1 MKLSNETVELLKN
14 FATINQGIVFK
25 AGNRLRTIS
34 ILTNIFAVADIPDT
48 IPRDFAVYDLNE
60 FLSTLSLFGGNA
72 DIEYKD
78 DHILIKSGSSKV
90 KYFYSS
96 PNVVVAPPDRDVQLT
111 DPELEFELTA
121 ADLGQIMKA
130 SSALKLKELSITNG
144 SLTALN
150 KQGIGNQISIDVE
163 MTAHTSS
170 NVERLVNIENLKLSD
185 GAYDVR
191 VFSNA
196 VEFKHK
202 VKPGLVYL
210 VSVESVS

>member
-25 AGNRLRTIS
+25 EGNNLRTIS
-34 ILTNIFAVADIPDT
+34 ILKNIFAVAEIPDT
-48 IPRDFAVYDLNE
+48 LPRDFAVYDLNE
-60 FLSTLSLFGGNA
+60 YLSTLSLFGNSA
-72 DIEYKD
+72 DLDYKD
-78 DHILIKSGSSKV
+78 DHILIKSGASKI

-96 PNVVVAPPDRDVQLT
+96 PSVVVSPPDRDIVMT

-121 ADLGQIMKA
+121 ADLSQIQKA
-130 SSALKLKELSITNG
+130 ASALKLKELSITNG
-144 SLTALN
+144 TLTALN
-150 KQGIGNQISIDVE
+150 KQGVGNQISIDVE
-163 MTAHTSS
+163 MNVHQAGT
-170 NVERLVNIENLKLSD
+170 VERLVNIENLKLLD

-191 VFSNA
+191 VFAKA

-210 VSVESVS
+210 VSVES